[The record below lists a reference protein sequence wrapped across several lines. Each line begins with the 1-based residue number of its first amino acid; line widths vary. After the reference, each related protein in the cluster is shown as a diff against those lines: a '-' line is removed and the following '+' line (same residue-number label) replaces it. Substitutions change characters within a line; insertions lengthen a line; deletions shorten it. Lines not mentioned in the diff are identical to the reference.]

1 MFPVPEL
8 PTKDNTVCTLS
19 LDSMEMLQKL
29 AKAGTPK
36 TSEGSA
42 LLGFLLQ

>member
-8 PTKDNTVCTLS
+8 PTKDNTVCILS